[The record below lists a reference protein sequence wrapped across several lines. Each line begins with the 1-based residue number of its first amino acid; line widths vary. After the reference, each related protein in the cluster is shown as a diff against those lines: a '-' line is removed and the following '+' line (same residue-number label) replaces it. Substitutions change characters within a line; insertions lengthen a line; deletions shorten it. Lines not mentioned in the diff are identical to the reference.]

1 MGCCHFV
8 SFLLSGKRFGVCN
21 THPSTFRLRLFAQR
35 QRIALL
41 VAEAVVQRGQET
53 REVVHLLRAAAEAAP
68 RSR

>member
-41 VAEAVVQRGQET
+41 AEAVVQRGQET
-53 REVVHLLRAAAEAAP
+53 REVVHLLRAAVEAAP
-68 RSR
+68 WSQ